1 LHERDPMLW
10 VNEGGDEGGEGG
22 RGKQR
27 KGGFVLHE
35 REPRLG
41 ERQRRELGSKCVCA
55 STIEWFTH
63 ECFSRVST
71 DTQPSFPLCTPF

>member
-1 LHERDPMLW
+1 MHERDPKLW
-10 VNEGGDEGGEGG
+10 VNEGGDEGGEERKAEKG
-22 RGKQR
+22 RVG
-27 KGGFVLHE
+27 LHE
-35 REPRLG
+35 REPRVG
-41 ERQRRELGSKCVCA
+41 KGQRRELGSKCVCA

>member
-1 LHERDPMLW
+1 MDLVH
-10 VNEGGDEGGEGG
+10 VGEFVLAYLLK
-22 RGKQR
+22 KQR
-27 KGGFVLHE
+27 KGGLVLHE

-41 ERQRRELGSKCVCA
+41 EGQRRELGNKYVCA

-71 DTQPSFPLCTPF
+71 DTQPSFPLGTPF